1 MHAHTSELQMS
12 TRVVGLK
19 YLFAVM
25 PSHCGTSWIRPVVML
40 ASAIAGCCAFGPS
53 IAASYEM
60 PSAYAGIPVFSPEL
74 PARAT
79 RAHSEVV
86 AAGFGVQA
94 AGASTIMVRTYDAS
108 TGDILSDESFDLS
121 IKEEGAAEAGE
132 EKGRI
137 FAGGIGV
144 DQNGKST
151 FMLSAYD
158 AETGKFL
165 WEGQLNLLKVGDQ
178 KMTKTKASIT
188 RSRTSALLVADGT
201 PKAFDT
207 LFALRAVNP
216 VTGGLI
222 WQDQFAPGRRRH
234 RPADGTSIGDSSTGQ
249 GSTPIAHVFDLIVR
263 TYDHNSG
270 RLLWED
276 SFEQVDQD
284 KEVLEV
290 PETNQRPQ
298 AIPFRHIPDGPAPLV
313 RLAVF
318 R

>member
-1 MHAHTSELQMS
+1 MKIQISAREAVV
-12 TRVVGLK
+12 RVVDGRCFATPRQSQCGIFIRWLLLLLGL
-19 YLFAVM
+19 
-25 PSHCGTSWIRPVVML
+25 VVADNL
-40 ASAIAGCCAFGPS
+40 VVGSS
-53 IAASYEM
+53 IAASYDIFDHNTWMSGRMTE
-60 PSAYAGIPVFSPEL
+60 PYDQSSLV
-74 PARAT
+74 
-79 RAHSEVV
+79 HSEVV

-94 AGASTIMVRTYDAS
+94 EGSSMIMVRTYDAS
-108 TGDILSDESFDLS
+108 TGGILSDDSFDLS
-121 IKEEGAAEAGE
+121 VKEEGEAEAGK

-144 DQNGKST
+144 DKNGKST

-165 WEGQLNLLKVGDQ
+165 WEGQLHLLKVGDQ
-178 KMTKTKASIT
+178 GVSKVKASI
-188 RSRTSALLVADGT
+188 SRNRTLAVLVGDGT

-216 VTGGLI
+216 LTGGLV
-222 WQDQFAPGRRRH
+222 WQDQFAPGRRGQ
-234 RPADGTSIGDSSTGQ
+234 RPADGASIGDSSKGP
-249 GSTPIAHVFDLIVR
+249 GSTPIAHVFDLTVR
-263 TYDHNSG
+263 TYDHGSG

-284 KEVLEV
+284 EEVLKV

-298 AIPFRHIPDGPAPLV
+298 AIPFRHIPDGSAPLV
-313 RLAVF
+313 HRAAF